1 MPRPLASQ
9 ISGHDVKT
17 VQDMGWAGKSNG
29 TLLSLMSGR
38 FDVLI
43 TVDRNLV
50 FNADV
55 SGLKVGVIVLHAKS
69 NRLEDLEPLV
79 TPILEALE
87 TIRSGQVIHLGQ

>member
-1 MPRPLASQ
+1 MPRPLAFQ
-9 ISGHDVKT
+9 ISGHDVRT
-17 VQDMGWAGKSNG
+17 AQEMGGAGKSNG

-69 NRLEDLEPLV
+69 NRLEDLELLI
-79 TPILEALE
+79 TLTLEVL
-87 TIRSGQVIHLGQ
+87 